1 MPTPTAQSA
10 QIGRRPHKPWNV
22 RVEWPTAV
30 AVLGSPQLALET
42 AQPRVYDLGEVSDRD
57 EGSGGIYSDD
67 IDLMPILQKSPA
79 AAALDHIFSVEA
91 LAGVLA

>member
-1 MPTPTAQSA
+1 
-10 QIGRRPHKPWNV
+10 
-22 RVEWPTAV
+22 
-30 AVLGSPQLALET
+30 
-42 AQPRVYDLGEVSDRD
+42 VYDLGEVSDRD